1 MDTKIFVKIC
11 PCGKNK
17 KYASRKCCLVT
28 LIMIIAK
35 LRNNTN
41 LGNQITMVTDRSIV
55 TFTTVTIV
63 LR

>member
-1 MDTKIFVKIC
+1 MC
-11 PCGKNK
+11 KNK
-17 KYASRKCCLVT
+17 KYASRMCCLVT
-28 LIMIIAK
+28 LITIIAK

-63 LR
+63 VR